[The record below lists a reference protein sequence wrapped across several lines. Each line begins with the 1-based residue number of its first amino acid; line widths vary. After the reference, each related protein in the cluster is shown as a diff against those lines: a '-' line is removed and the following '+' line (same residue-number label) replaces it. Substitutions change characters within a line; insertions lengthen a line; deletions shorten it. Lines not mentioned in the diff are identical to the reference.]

1 MTEDRRAKRAA
12 HRIQEEL
19 SRFII
24 EEVQGA
30 GHGLITVTRVEM
42 TPDLMTA
49 RVFLSVFGGEGPE
62 EVLARLDSLKGP
74 IRRLLASRV
83 NLKYNPELIFSPDP
97 APDYEDRLDRLMEKA
112 RKHED

>member
-1 MTEDRRAKRAA
+1 MTEDRRAKRVAQ
-12 HRIQEEL
+12 RLMEEL
-19 SRFII
+19 GRFFI
-24 EEVQGA
+24 EEVQGP
-30 GHGLITVTRVEM
+30 GLITVTRVEM

-62 EVLARLDSLKGP
+62 EVLARLEGMKGP

-83 NLKYNPELIFSPDP
+83 NLKYNPELIFLPDP
-97 APDYEDRLDRLMEKA
+97 APEYEERLDRLIEKA